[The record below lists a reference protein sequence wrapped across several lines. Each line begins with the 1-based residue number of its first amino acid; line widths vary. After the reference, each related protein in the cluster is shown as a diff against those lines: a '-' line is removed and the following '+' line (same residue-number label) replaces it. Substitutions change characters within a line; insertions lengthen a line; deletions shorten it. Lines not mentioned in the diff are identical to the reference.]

1 MLRSIRP
8 GADQAPPPRLL
19 IPDGSQ
25 ATVMLAVAGEPGA
38 GKATFARGLVDVL
51 GADNVAVVATD
62 HYRRFDRDR
71 EPPGLSPL
79 HPDFAH
85 REVLAQQLAALRDGH
100 AILQPT
106 YDEASGT
113 LGAPVY
119 TPSRAFVVARGVHAF
134 APPSLAGLFDL
145 RVYLAPAEE
154 LRQGWSLGGQGAA
167 GLAHGG
173 PDAAAYVR
181 PQRHAADVIVSFAPA
196 PSGGAVA
203 DARLLVRDAVW
214 ADLST
219 VSGLARAGVR
229 VEREDGLELVVPGDV
244 DLTGLRW
251 LEESVWSRLGRLGD
265 GGGRRSSSLAAVQLL
280 VLYHLTSRAVPPAEP
295 IAMSL

>member
-8 GADQAPPPRLL
+8 GDDHASPLRLL

-38 GKATFARGLVDVL
+38 GKATFARGLVEVL

-79 HPDFAH
+79 HPDSAH
-85 REVLAQQLAALRDGH
+85 REVMAQQLASLRDGR

-106 YDEASGT
+106 YDDASGT

-134 APPSLAGLFDL
+134 ATPALAGLFDL
-145 RVYLAPAEE
+145 RVYLAPADE
-154 LRQGWSLGGQGAA
+154 LRQRWSLGGDAGGGRAA
-167 GLAHGG
+167 E
-173 PDAAAYVR
+173 AAAYVR

-196 PSGGAVA
+196 RGGGAVA

-219 VSGLARAGVR
+219 VSGLAEAGVR
-229 VEREDGLELVVPGDV
+229 VERDDGLELVVPGDV
-244 DLTGLRW
+244 DLDGLRW
-251 LEESVWSRLGRLGD
+251 LEESVWSRLGRVGE
-265 GGGRRSSSLAAVQLL
+265 RRSSSLAAVQLL
-280 VLYHLTSRAVPPAEP
+280 VLYHLTSRALPPPEP
-295 IAMSL
+295 IAVPL